1 MLRTEG
7 KKEIGILTS
16 NHSIDGNGI
25 LEMRTRRSR
34 NDAQTVRMGQVSL
47 WVMILQILL

>member
-16 NHSIDGNGI
+16 NPSIDGNGI
-25 LEMRTRRSR
+25 LKMRTRRSR
-34 NDAQTVRMGQVSL
+34 NDAQTARIGRVSL
-47 WVMILQILL
+47 WIMILQILL